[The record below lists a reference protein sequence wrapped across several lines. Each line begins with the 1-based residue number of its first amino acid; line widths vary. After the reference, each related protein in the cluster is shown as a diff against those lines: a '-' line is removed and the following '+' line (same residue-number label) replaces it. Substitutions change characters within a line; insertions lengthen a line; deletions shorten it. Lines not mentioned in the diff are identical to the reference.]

1 MRTPTQMAMGGHYQT
16 MPALS
21 MPMQTMGNG
30 NPSGNVSG
38 MAMGHYRPHD
48 IDDEKSLTFTN
59 GNSPA
64 LPPLPALPTEK
75 EVLDPCRVRFEKWLC
90 ETVKLAQYL
99 PLFRASECDDVRMIE
114 FFEEAALEKEIGV
127 ARTFHRKLIL
137 KKATEFKA
145 AQSALQ
151 KVLEGEEAEAK
162 ALRKHK
168 DVFEDQGIV
177 SLNDL
182 ADLLGDG
189 DSKRVGEV
197 LGDAVDDKMVQ
208 AMERFVRAQM

>member
-1 MRTPTQMAMGGHYQT
+1 MRTPTQMAMSGHYQQP

-21 MPMQTMGNG
+21 MPMQTMGQ
-30 NPSGNVSG
+30 
-38 MAMGHYRPHD
+38 YRPHD

-64 LPPLPALPTEK
+64 LPPLPALPSENEK
-75 EVLDPCRVRFEKWLC
+75 VSVVAAMDPCRVRFEKWLC

-114 FFEEAALEKEIGV
+114 FFEETALEKEIGV

-145 AQSALQ
+145 AQSALSR
-151 KVLEGEEAEAK
+151 VLEGEEAEAK
-162 ALRKHK
+162 ALRKHRE
-168 DVFEDQGIV
+168 VFEDQGIV

-182 ADLLGDG
+182 AHLLGDG
-189 DSKRVGEV
+189 DSKR
-197 LGDAVDDKMVQ
+197 LD
-208 AMERFVRAQM
+208 